1 MACFCCRVGLII
13 PSILPGPKALPM
25 APLDDI
31 AAGHCRFP
39 GLMTL
44 RLEGPSP
51 RKCLQLLLGVG

>member
-1 MACFCCRVGLII
+1 
-13 PSILPGPKALPM
+13 M